1 MEGILLRVKLKQL
14 RPKQNIRFQNN
25 ASANVRKFHYAGS
38 ASMVNTSFTIQE
50 EVPFT
55 SDSELVPLIKITNLE
70 HYDDDDFDDNNDN
83 DDDEKLISK
92 G

>member
-1 MEGILLRVKLKQL
+1 MSESSIMQVQH
-14 RPKQNIRFQNN
+14 Q
-25 ASANVRKFHYAGS
+25 
-38 ASMVNTSFTIQE
+38 MVNTSFTIQG

-55 SDSELVPLIKITNLE
+55 SDSELVPQIKITNLE